1 MQFKLLIDSI
11 RGRAG
16 EAVEIDPAE
25 AETLA
30 ILRRN
35 GIIAADTTVTD
46 TVVSY
51 DMTGK
56 QFVETVKVQE
66 PTITKVT
73 EPEVTKPRRGRPP
86 KDADAGNA
94 TN

>member
-16 EAVEIDPAE
+16 EVVEIDPTE

-35 GIIAADTTVTD
+35 GII
-46 TVVSY
+46 
-51 DMTGK
+51 G
-56 QFVETVKVQE
+56 E
-66 PTITKVT
+66 PLTANGPEITKVT
-73 EPEVTKPRRGRPP
+73 GPEVTKPRRGRPP

>member
-16 EAVEIDPAE
+16 EVVEIDPFE

-35 GIIAADTTVTD
+35 GIIGDPVR
-46 TVVSY
+46 VN
-51 DMTGK
+51 
-56 QFVETVKVQE
+56 E
-66 PTITKVT
+66 PQITKVT

-86 KDADAGNA
+86 KDANASDA

>member
-16 EAVEIDPAE
+16 EVVEIDPAE

-35 GIIAADTTVTD
+35 GII
-46 TVVSY
+46 
-51 DMTGK
+51 G
-56 QFVETVKVQE
+56 E
-66 PTITKVT
+66 PVRANEPQITKVT

>member
-16 EAVEIDPAE
+16 EVVEIDPAE

-35 GIIAADTTVTD
+35 GII
-46 TVVSY
+46 
-51 DMTGK
+51 G
-56 QFVETVKVQE
+56 E
-66 PTITKVT
+66 PVRVNEPQITKVT

-94 TN
+94 TD

>member
-16 EAVEIDPAE
+16 EVVEIDPAE

-35 GIIAADTTVTD
+35 GIIGDPVR
-46 TVVSY
+46 VN
-51 DMTGK
+51 
-56 QFVETVKVQE
+56 E
-66 PTITKVT
+66 PQITKVT

>member
-1 MQFKLLIDSI
+1 MKYKLLIDSI

-16 EAVEIDPAE
+16 EVVEIDPSE

-35 GIIAADTTVTD
+35 GIIGEPVRAN
-46 TVVSY
+46 
-51 DMTGK
+51 
-56 QFVETVKVQE
+56 E

-86 KDADAGNA
+86 KDANA
-94 TN
+94 SDTAD

>member
-1 MQFKLLIDSI
+1 MQYKLLIDSI

-16 EAVEIDPAE
+16 EVVEIDPTE

-35 GIIAADTTVTD
+35 GIIGEPLKAT
-46 TVVSY
+46 
-51 DMTGK
+51 
-56 QFVETVKVQE
+56 E

>member
-1 MQFKLLIDSI
+1 MQYKLLIDSI

-16 EAVEIDPAE
+16 EVVEIDPSE

-35 GIIAADTTVTD
+35 GII
-46 TVVSY
+46 
-51 DMTGK
+51 G
-56 QFVETVKVQE
+56 E
-66 PTITKVT
+66 PVRVNEPQITKVT

>member
-16 EAVEIDPAE
+16 EVVEIDPAE

-35 GIIAADTTVTD
+35 GII
-46 TVVSY
+46 
-51 DMTGK
+51 G
-56 QFVETVKVQE
+56 E
-66 PTITKVT
+66 PVRVNEPQITKVI

>member
-16 EAVEIDPAE
+16 EVVEIDPAE

-35 GIIAADTTVTD
+35 GII
-46 TVVSY
+46 
-51 DMTGK
+51 G
-56 QFVETVKVQE
+56 E
-66 PTITKVT
+66 PLKAHEPEITKVT

-86 KDADAGNA
+86 KDANASDA
-94 TN
+94 TD

>member
-16 EAVEIDPAE
+16 EVVEIDPAE

-35 GIIAADTTVTD
+35 GII
-46 TVVSY
+46 
-51 DMTGK
+51 G
-56 QFVETVKVQE
+56 E
-66 PTITKVT
+66 PVRVNEPQITKVT